1 MKMVKGLC
9 HKRLPDIIITTR
21 HQVDVLAIPGLL
33 FVESFLQKNLNP
45 MAEVLLQQAVLLGGY
60 HCCIDR
66 LPKVV
71 VHHLLS
77 GRFVLAFEDIF
88 ELFKGVCPVEVNL
101 FGPLIEIGDCFVDG
115 EFNAKLTT
123 VDMDLSFQ
131 FIEARVLVLHFV
143 HLLGEI
149 FLVKRLLE
157 KSQRWFLV
165 IRCHLKF
172 SRQ

>member
-1 MKMVKGLC
+1 MKMVKEFCGKQLSDVVIAA
-9 HKRLPDIIITTR
+9 RR
-21 HQVDVLAIPGLL
+21 QVDVLAIPGLL
-33 FVESFLQKNLNP
+33 FVESFLPKNLNP

-115 EFNAKLTT
+115 EFDAKLTT
-123 VDMDLSFQ
+123 VDMDLHFQ
-131 FIEARVLVLHFV
+131 FIEARVLVLHLV
-143 HLLGEI
+143 HLLGEV
-149 FLVKRLLE
+149 FLVEKLLE
-157 KSQRWFLV
+157 KSQGWFLV
-165 IRCHLKF
+165 N
-172 SRQ
+172 